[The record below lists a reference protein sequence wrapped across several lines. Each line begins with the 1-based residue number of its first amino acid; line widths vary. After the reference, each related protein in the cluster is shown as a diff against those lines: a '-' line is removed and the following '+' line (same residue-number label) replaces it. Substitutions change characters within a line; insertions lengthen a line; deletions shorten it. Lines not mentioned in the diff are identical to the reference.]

1 MIEYLVEQIARQLA
15 EFSDFMRTNY
25 DPIRDTVDIALVFLA
40 VYWLLLLIK
49 GTRAVQI
56 LAGLMALIAARLIS
70 ELFQLMTLTWILDA
84 FFYWGWVIIIVVF
97 QADIRRVLARVGRG
111 FFPELSELKESH
123 ILEEIVRASQT
134 LAQKRVGALIVLE
147 RENSLEDLVEAGTPI
162 DAEVSKELLTSVFLP
177 YSPLHDGAVVIRE
190 GRITH
195 AGSILPLTLRA
206 DLPEGVGTRHRA
218 AVGITEESDAV
229 VIVVSEETATISV
242 VMAGEM
248 TRDLDAPRL
257 RVVLRDI
264 LRSAAAGVRAL
275 RRARRAEAQAPRCAP
290 TASPGRRG
298 RRKRQMRW
306 LYARTSASA
315 SRSRS
320 RVAFLLGDSRSS
332 PSVERGFDVPMVLG
346 DSRRPRDRRPEHRR
360 GERAHP
366 GHARRARNISPA
378 ASVPGRGVGAK
389 PGVLTVEVDP
399 TPIELRAAREIVS
412 RSPARRSPLRAARLE
427 GGEWGPRGC
436 DGSRL
441 RARVQTSRWI
451 RPARGSRRAARK

>member
-1 MIEYLVEQIARQLA
+1 MIEFLVEQLARQLA
-15 EFSDFMRTNY
+15 EFWDFMRTNY
-25 DPIRDTVDIALVFLA
+25 DPVRDTVDIALVFLA
-40 VYWLLLLIK
+40 VYWLLVLIK

-56 LAGLMALIAARLIS
+56 LAGLMALIAARLVS

-111 FFPELSELKESH
+111 FFPQLSELKESH

-195 AGSILPLTLRA
+195 AGSILPLTLRT

-242 VMAGEM
+242 VMAGQM

-257 RVVLRDI
+257 RVVLRD
-264 LRSAAAGVRAL
+264 LLTRSEREAEAAEKPAERAAENVPSEGEGARGAAGA
-275 RRARRAEAQAPRCAP
+275 
-290 TASPGRRG
+290 
-298 RRKRQMRW
+298 
-306 LYARTSASA
+306 
-315 SRSRS
+315 
-320 RVAFLLGDSRSS
+320 
-332 PSVERGFDVPMVLG
+332 
-346 DSRRPRDRRPEHRR
+346 
-360 GERAHP
+360 
-366 GHARRARNISPA
+366 
-378 ASVPGRGVGAK
+378 VG
-389 PGVLTVEVDP
+389 T
-399 TPIELRAAREIVS
+399 R
-412 RSPARRSPLRAARLE
+412 
-427 GGEWGPRGC
+427 
-436 DGSRL
+436 
-441 RARVQTSRWI
+441 
-451 RPARGSRRAARK
+451 